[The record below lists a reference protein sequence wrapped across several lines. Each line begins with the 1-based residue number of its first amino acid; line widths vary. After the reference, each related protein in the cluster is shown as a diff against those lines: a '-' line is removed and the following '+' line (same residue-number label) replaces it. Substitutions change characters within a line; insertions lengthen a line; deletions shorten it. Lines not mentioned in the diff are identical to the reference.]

1 MALLI
6 VAATSWP
13 ASLFYVGW
21 IVPPRSPQS
30 VATNGSAGEGGDGG
44 GLLESPGDRPRR
56 PTRTTTRSWCS
67 APRCVR
73 RISVPAI
80 RCDSSSLA
88 QSISVRASTQ
98 AKNGGEFIVVT
109 VTLEA
114 PR

>member
-13 ASLFYVGW
+13 ASLFYVGR
-21 IVPPRSPQS
+21 IVPPRSPRS
-30 VATNGSAGEGGDGG
+30 VATNGSAGEGGDRG
-44 GLLESPGDRPRR
+44 GLLESPGYR
-56 PTRTTTRSWCS
+56 PTRTTTRSWCL

-80 RCDSSSLA
+80 RCDSCSLA